1 MAILVTG
8 GAGYVG
14 SHTVA
19 ALAERGIETIVIDNM
34 EKGHKQAVWPGVKLY
49 ESDLRDAAALDTIFT
64 ENPITAVIHFAAY
77 SLVAESVKNPAKYYD
92 NNVAGTLQ
100 LLKTMVKHS
109 VKSIVF
115 SSTAS
120 TYGEPDSIPV
130 TEEAQERPINP
141 YGESKLAVERMLK
154 WFDGAY
160 GLKHVILRYFNVAG
174 AHESAK
180 IGEDH
185 DPETHLIPMLLQTAL
200 GKYKTFDMYGD
211 DYPTPD
217 GTCIRDYIHVMDLA
231 DAHILAL
238 EKLEKEPASALYNLS
253 SGSGFSNKEILEA
266 AKKITGID
274 IPVCF
279 APRRAGDPPEL
290 VASSDKIKRKLGWNP
305 TRTHIDNIISTAWAW
320 HSTHPEGFNTVSK

>member
-19 ALAERGIETIVIDNM
+19 ALVERGVEAVVVDNL
-34 EKGHKQAVWPGVKLY
+34 EKGHREAVWPGAKLY
-49 ESDLRDAAALDTIFT
+49 ECDLRDAAALDAVFA
-64 ENPITAVIHFAAY
+64 ENKITAVIHFAAY

-100 LLKTMVKHS
+100 LLKTMNNHN

-120 TYGEPDSIPV
+120 TYGEPDTIPV

-185 DPETHLIPMLLQTAL
+185 DPETHLIPMILQTAL
-200 GKYKTFDMYGD
+200 GKRSSFDLYGD

-217 GTCIRDYIHVMDLA
+217 GTCIRDYIHIMDLA

-238 EKLEKEPASALYNLS
+238 GKLEKEPASALYNLG

-274 IPVCF
+274 IPVRF
-279 APRRAGDPPEL
+279 APRRAGDPPVL
-290 VASSDKIKRKLGWNP
+290 VASSDKIKRELGWSPN
-305 TRTHIDNIISTAWAW
+305 RTHIDNIIRTAWAW
-320 HSTHPEGFNTVSK
+320 HSAHPDGFKRRPM

>member
-19 ALAERGIETIVIDNM
+19 ALVERGIETIVIDNL
-34 EKGHKQAVWPGVKLY
+34 EKGHREAIWPGAKLY
-49 ESDLRDAAALDTIFT
+49 EGDLRDTIFIDKLFA
-64 ENPITAVIHFAAY
+64 ENTITAVVHFAAY
-77 SLVAESVKNPAKYYD
+77 SLVPESVKNPSKYYD
-92 NNVAGTLQ
+92 NNVAGTLR
-100 LLKTMVKHS
+100 LLDTMVKYN

-115 SSTAS
+115 SSTAA
-120 TYGEPDSIPV
+120 TYGEPDTIPV
-130 TEEAQERPINP
+130 TEDAGERPVNP
-141 YGESKLAVERMLK
+141 YGESKLSVERMLK

-185 DPETHLIPMLLQTAL
+185 DPETHLIPMILQTAL
-200 GKYKTFDMYGD
+200 GKRESFSLYGD

-217 GTCIRDYIHVMDLA
+217 GTCIRDYIHATDLA

-238 EKLEKEPASALYNLS
+238 DKLAKEPISALYNLG

-266 AKKITGID
+266 AKQITGID
-274 IPVCF
+274 IPVQF
-279 APRRAGDPPEL
+279 TTRRPGDPPVL
-290 VASSDKIKRKLGWNP
+290 VASSDKIKRELGWNP
-305 TRTHIDNIISTAWAW
+305 TRTHINNVIQSAWAW
-320 HSTHPEGFNTVSK
+320 HSSHPDGFGSKI

>member
-19 ALAERGIETIVIDNM
+19 ALVERGIETIVIDNL

-49 ESDLRDAAALDTIFT
+49 EGDLRDAPTLDKIFQ
-64 ENPITAVIHFAAY
+64 ENPITAVVHFAAY
-77 SLVAESVKNPAKYYD
+77 SLVPESVKNPAKYYD
-92 NNVAGTLQ
+92 NNVTGTLQ
-100 LLKTMVKHS
+100 LLKAMNNHN

-120 TYGEPDSIPV
+120 TYGVPDSIPV
-130 TEEAQERPINP
+130 TEDAMERPINP

-154 WFDGAY
+154 WFDSAY

-185 DPETHLIPMLLQTAL
+185 EPETHLIPMILQTAM
-200 GKYKTFDMYGD
+200 GKRESFDLYGD

-217 GTCIRDYIHVMDLA
+217 GTCIRDYIHAMDLA
-231 DAHILAL
+231 DAHILAI
-238 EKLEKEPASALYNLS
+238 EKLEKEPASALYNLG
-253 SGSGFSNKEILEA
+253 SGSGFSNKEILET

-274 IPVCF
+274 IPVRF
-279 APRRAGDPPEL
+279 APRRPGDPPVL
-290 VASSDKIKRKLGWNP
+290 IASSDKIKRELGWNP

-320 HSTHPEGFNTVSK
+320 HSTHPDGFRTK

>member
-19 ALAERGIETIVIDNM
+19 ALVERGVDVVVADNL
-34 EKGHKQAVWPGVKLY
+34 EKGHREAIWPGAKFC
-49 ESDLRDAAALDTIFT
+49 EGDLRDMPFIDKIFA
-64 ENPITAVIHFAAY
+64 ENPITATIHFAAY
-77 SLVAESVKNPAKYYD
+77 SLVPESVKNPVKYYD

-100 LLKTMVKHS
+100 LLKAMIRHN

-120 TYGEPDSIPV
+120 AYGEPEFIPV
-130 TEEAQERPINP
+130 TETAQERPVNP

-185 DPETHLIPMLLQTAL
+185 DPETHLIPMILQTAL
-200 GKYKTFDMYGD
+200 GKRESFDLYGD

-217 GTCIRDYIHVMDLA
+217 GTCIRDYIHAMDLA

-238 EKLEKEPASALYNLS
+238 EKLEKDPVSALYNLG
-253 SGSGFSNKEILEA
+253 SGSGFSNKEILET

-274 IPVCF
+274 IPVRF
-279 APRRAGDPPEL
+279 APRRPGDPPVL
-290 VASSDKIKRKLGWNP
+290 VASSDKIKRELGWNP
-305 TRTHIDNIISTAWAW
+305 TRTHIDNIIRTAWAW
-320 HSTHPEGFNTVSK
+320 HSAHPDGFGGA

>member
-19 ALAERGIETIVIDNM
+19 ALVERGANTIVIDNL
-34 EKGHKQAVWPGVKLY
+34 EKGHKAAIWPGAKFY
-49 ESDLRDAAALDTIFT
+49 EGDLRDVSLISKIFAQ
-64 ENPITAVIHFAAY
+64 NPITAVVHFAAY
-77 SLVAESVKNPAKYYD
+77 SLVAESVENPAKYYD

-100 LLKTMVKHS
+100 LLKIMNSHN

-120 TYGEPDSIPV
+120 TYGEPESIPV
-130 TEEAQERPINP
+130 TETAPERPVNP

-160 GLKHVILRYFNVAG
+160 GIKHVILRYFNVAG

-185 DPETHLIPMLLQTAL
+185 NPETHLIPMILQTAL
-200 GKYKTFDMYGD
+200 GKRESFDLYGD

-217 GTCIRDYIHVMDLA
+217 GTCIRDYIHAMDLA

-238 EKLEKEPASALYNLS
+238 EKLESEPTSAIYNLG
-253 SGSGFSNKEILEA
+253 SGSGFSNREILET

-274 IPVCF
+274 IPVRF
-279 APRRAGDPPEL
+279 VARRAGDPPVL
-290 VASSDKIKRKLGWNP
+290 VASSDKIKQQLGWNP

-320 HSTHPEGFNTVSK
+320 HSANPDGYK

>member
-19 ALAERGIETIVIDNM
+19 ALVERGVETIVVDNM
-34 EKGHKQAVWPGVKLY
+34 VKGHKQAVWPGVKLY
-49 ESDLRDAAALDTIFT
+49 EGDLQDVPFMDKVFT
-64 ENPITAVIHFAAY
+64 ENTVTAVIHFAAF
-77 SLVAESVKNPAKYYD
+77 SLVAESVENPAKYYD

-100 LLKTMVKHS
+100 LLKSMNKHN
-109 VKSIVF
+109 VKSIIF

-120 TYGEPDSIPV
+120 TYGNPEVIPV
-130 TEEAQERPINP
+130 TEEATESPINP

-160 GLKHVILRYFNVAG
+160 GIKHVILRYFNVAG

-185 DPETHLIPMLLQTAL
+185 EPETHLIPMILQTAL
-200 GKYKTFDMYGD
+200 GKRESFDLYGD

-217 GTCIRDYIHVMDLA
+217 GTCIRDYIHIMDLA

-238 EKLEKEPASALYNLS
+238 QKLENEPTSALYNLS

-266 AKKITGID
+266 ARRITGID
-274 IPVCF
+274 IPVRF
-279 APRRAGDPPEL
+279 APRRAGDPPVL
-290 VASSDKIKRKLGWNP
+290 VASSDKIKRELGWNP
-305 TRTHIDNIISTAWAW
+305 TRTHIDNIIRTAWAW
-320 HSTHPEGFNTVSK
+320 HSANPNGYNKA

>member
-19 ALAERGIETIVIDNM
+19 ALVERGAEVIVIDNL
-34 EKGHKQAVWPGVKLY
+34 EKGHKKAIWPGAKFC
-49 ESDLRDAAALDTIFT
+49 EGDLRDAPFMDKLFT
-64 ENPITAVIHFAAY
+64 ENQITAVIHFAAY
-77 SLVAESVKNPAKYYD
+77 SLVAESVQNPTKYYD
-92 NNVAGTLQ
+92 NNVVGTLQ
-100 LLKTMVKHS
+100 LLKTMYNHS

-115 SSTAS
+115 SSTAA
-120 TYGEPDSIPV
+120 TYGEPETIPV
-130 TEEAQERPINP
+130 TETAPERPVNP

-160 GLKHVILRYFNVAG
+160 DIKHVILRYFNVAG

-185 DPETHLIPMLLQTAL
+185 DPETHLIPMILQTAL
-200 GKYKTFDMYGD
+200 GKRDSLNLFGT

-217 GTCIRDYIHVMDLA
+217 GTCIRDYVHAMDLA

-238 EKLEKEPASALYNLS
+238 EKLTKDGTSATYNLG

-266 AKKITGID
+266 AIKITGID
-274 IPVCF
+274 IPVNY
-279 APRRAGDPPEL
+279 APRRAGDPPVL
-290 VASSDKIKRKLGWNP
+290 VASSDKIRRELGWNP

-320 HSTHPEGFNTVSK
+320 HSANPDGFGG

>member
-19 ALAERGIETIVIDNM
+19 ALVERGAEVIVIDNL
-34 EKGHKQAVWPGVKLY
+34 EKGHKKAIWPGAKFC
-49 ESDLRDAAALDTIFT
+49 EGDLRDAPFMDKLFT
-64 ENPITAVIHFAAY
+64 ENQITAVIHFAAY
-77 SLVAESVKNPAKYYD
+77 SLVAESVQNPTKYYD
-92 NNVAGTLQ
+92 NNVVGTLQ
-100 LLKTMVKHS
+100 LLKTMNNHS

-115 SSTAS
+115 SSTAA
-120 TYGEPDSIPV
+120 TYGEPETIPV
-130 TEEAQERPINP
+130 TETAPERPVNP

-160 GLKHVILRYFNVAG
+160 DIKHVILRYFNVAG

-185 DPETHLIPMLLQTAL
+185 DPETHLIPMILQTAL
-200 GKYKTFDMYGD
+200 GKRDSLNLFGT

-217 GTCIRDYIHVMDLA
+217 GTCIRDYVHAMDLA

-238 EKLEKEPASALYNLS
+238 EKLTKDGTSATYNLG

-266 AKKITGID
+266 AIKITGID
-274 IPVCF
+274 IPVNY
-279 APRRAGDPPEL
+279 APRRAGDPPVL
-290 VASSDKIKRKLGWNP
+290 VASSDKIRRELGWNP

-320 HSTHPEGFNTVSK
+320 HSANPDGFGG

>member
-19 ALAERGIETIVIDNM
+19 ALVERGVETIVVDNL
-34 EKGHKQAVWPGVKLY
+34 EKGHKKAIWPGARFY
-49 ESDLRDAAALDTIFT
+49 EGDLRDVPLMDRLFT
-64 ENPITAVIHFAAY
+64 ENKITAVVHFAAY

-100 LLKTMVKHS
+100 LLKTMNQHGVKA
-109 VKSIVF
+109 IVF
-115 SSTAS
+115 SSTAA
-120 TYGEPDSIPV
+120 TYGEPETIPV
-130 TEEAQERPINP
+130 TEEAPERPVNP

-160 GLKHVILRYFNVAG
+160 GIKHVILRYFNVAG

-185 DPETHLIPMLLQTAL
+185 DPETHLIPMILQTAL
-200 GKYKTFDMYGD
+200 GKRESFDLYGD

-217 GTCIRDYIHVMDLA
+217 GTCIRDYIHAMDLA

-238 EKLEKEPASALYNLS
+238 EKLEKEQASALYNLS
-253 SGSGFSNKEILEA
+253 SGSGFSNKEILEM

-274 IPVCF
+274 IPVRF
-279 APRRAGDPPEL
+279 APRRAGDPPVL
-290 VASSDKIKRKLGWNP
+290 VASSDKIKRELGWNP
-305 TRTHIDNIISTAWAW
+305 TRTHIENIIRTAWAW
-320 HSTHPEGFNTVSK
+320 HSANPDGF